1 MVFLFK
7 LSDVRTVDQLFLA
20 NLPGTQKV
28 YYFIA
33 VNFAGKKK
41 WPKLFRGSFKII
53 SRDIHRS
60 I

>member
-33 VNFAGKKK
+33 VNFAGKKNGQNYLGAVSK
-41 WPKLFRGSFKII
+41 
-53 SRDIHRS
+53 
-60 I
+60 